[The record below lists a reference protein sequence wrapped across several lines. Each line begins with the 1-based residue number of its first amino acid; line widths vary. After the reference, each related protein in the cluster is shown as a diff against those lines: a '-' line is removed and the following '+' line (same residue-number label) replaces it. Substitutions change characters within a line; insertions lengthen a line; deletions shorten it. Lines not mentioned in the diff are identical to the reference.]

1 MTTIDIY
8 TVAKDS
14 LKAIPKGQES
24 FNMAMKALSSV
35 SMYVSNMTNA
45 EQVAFSTLQLHEL
58 INQLDSILSSCL
70 MYFDDGLDVKRGQLS
85 VVLRQL
91 IVELIRHK
99 DMIVK
104 FSTEKY
110 EQARDSAQLVRSFY
124 FPQE

>member
-1 MTTIDIY
+1 
-8 TVAKDS
+8 
-14 LKAIPKGQES
+14 
-24 FNMAMKALSSV
+24 MAMKALSSV